1 MMYDINDG
9 AFLTFKPE
17 MLQSTYDGRLCG
29 CLSPLKCV
37 FDEFVS
43 KYQVGDCITLKLEV
57 CKDDICTVCYI
68 EEINTE
74 EEVATLRRFFRPWEI
89 YERKSGDIINELLWS
104 NYSFEFTAFEQVIRK
119 CHVEF
124 IQRSSM
130 ITMNELPINLRH
142 RGAGEHVRMSINECV
157 LLTI

>member
-1 MMYDINDG
+1 MYDINDG

-29 CLSPLKCV
+29 CLPPLKCV

-119 CHVEF
+119 CHIEF
-124 IQRSSM
+124 ILRSSM
-130 ITMNELPINLRH
+130 ITIDELPINLRH
-142 RGAGEHVRMSINECV
+142 RGAGEHVRISINECV

>member
-1 MMYDINDG
+1 MYDINDG

-43 KYQVGDCITLKLEV
+43 KYQVGNCITLKLDT
-57 CKDDICTVCYI
+57 CQDDICTVCYI

-74 EEVATLRRFFRPWEI
+74 EEVAILRRFFRPWEI

-142 RGAGEHVRMSINECV
+142 RGAGEQVRMSINEYV
-157 LLTI
+157 LWII